1 MSSVRDATYD
11 VHALRYASRT
21 CRKAEVFHRYEADR
35 SMVEETLGLDY
46 YFWLVRN
53 EARTVLVDCG
63 FDRERAAAKNRFQDT
78 DPLELLDRMGVGPED
93 VDHVVITHMHYDHV
107 GNVARFPHAT
117 VSMAREEY
125 DFWCGRD
132 REPTTALVDPV
143 DVDVVRKL
151 AREERLNLVD
161 GAEELFPGLSVTRLG
176 GHTPGQLMVQVDS
189 GVGEVVLASDAAHYY
204 EELECDRP
212 FSIFT
217 SLPDMVRAYDT
228 LRDLAARP
236 LTRVI
241 AGHDPRVR
249 SMFDEVRPGCLDLTA
264 AATAD

>member
-1 MSSVRDATYD
+1 MRASTDMSSTIST
-11 VHALRYASRT
+11 LR
-21 CRKAEVFHRYEADR
+21 VLIYEQQSAFTTQGYVWR
-35 SMVEETLGLDY
+35 
-46 YFWLVRN
+46 
-53 EARTVLVDCG
+53 RTVS
-63 FDRERAAAKNRFQDT
+63 T
-78 DPLELLDRMGVGPED
+78 GVGPGD

-143 DVDVVRKL
+143 EVEIVRKL

-161 GAEELFPGLSVTRLG
+161 GAEE
-176 GHTPGQLMVQVDS
+176 
-189 GVGEVVLASDAAHYY
+189 
-204 EELECDRP
+204 
-212 FSIFT
+212 
-217 SLPDMVRAYDT
+217 
-228 LRDLAARP
+228 
-236 LTRVI
+236 RVI